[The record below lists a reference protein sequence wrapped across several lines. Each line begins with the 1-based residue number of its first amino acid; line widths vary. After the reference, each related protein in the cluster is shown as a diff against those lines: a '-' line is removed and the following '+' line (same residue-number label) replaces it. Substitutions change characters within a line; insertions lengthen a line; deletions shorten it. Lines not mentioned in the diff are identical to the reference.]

1 MTDKELRKLSRAE
14 LLDVLLEQSK
24 EMEELRSELAEVKEK
39 LNSREI
45 KLGKAGSIAE
55 AALGLNK
62 VFEAAQAAADQYL
75 DNIRDTESL
84 CERMRRETE
93 IKSAKM
99 LMAAEKLAAKK
110 EEEARVNSE
119 KYWKD
124 VSRKLEKFYDE
135 HQGLHEMMKKDK

>member
-1 MTDKELRKLSRAE
+1 MTDKELKKFSRAE
-14 LLDVLLEQSK
+14 LLEILLEQSK
-24 EMEELRSELAEVKEK
+24 EMEKLKSELAEVREQ

-55 AALGLNK
+55 AALGLNNI
-62 VFEAAQAAADQYL
+62 FEAAQAAADQYL

-84 CERMRRETE
+84 CEKMRRETE
-93 IKSAKM
+93 MKSAKM

-135 HQGLHEMMKKDK
+135 HQGLREMMNKDK